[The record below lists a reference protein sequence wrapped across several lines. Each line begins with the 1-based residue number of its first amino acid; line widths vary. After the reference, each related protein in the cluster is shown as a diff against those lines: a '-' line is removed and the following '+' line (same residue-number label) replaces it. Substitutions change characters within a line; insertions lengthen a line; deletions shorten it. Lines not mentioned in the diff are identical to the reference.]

1 MTENRFKE
9 LQSRGYCHSD
19 FLSLDEQ
26 NMYFTLESRSGFRPG
41 LLFGGFED
49 AERKV
54 LYYDLEEPPISVV
67 EIKPSVN
74 HFTKVPGHRDYLGS
88 LLGLGLDRRVI
99 GDILVSLTGDRAWV
113 FCLTRVA
120 DFIVDNLRQVGRV
133 TVKCEISKAPD
144 MSLIVQRKE
153 VRVVVASLRVDSL
166 VAEVFRLSRTESKQL
181 IEAKK
186 VYINGKP
193 LQKPETKPEIGCK
206 ITVRGYGSFIF
217 KEVVGSTRKDKLS
230 VVLEI

>member
-1 MTENRFKE
+1 MTEQRLNE

-113 FCLTRVA
+113 FCLTKVA
-120 DFIVDNLRQVGRV
+120 DFIVENLTKVGRV
-133 TVKCEISKAPD
+133 SVKCQVSTAPD
-144 MSLIVQRKE
+144 MALIVQRKE
-153 VRVVVASLRVDSL
+153 IRVVVTSLRIDSL
-166 VAEVFRLSRTESKQL
+166 VAEAFRVSRTESKQL
-181 IEAKK
+181 VENKK
-186 VYINGKP
+186 VYLNGKL
-193 LQKPETKPEIGCK
+193 LQKAETKPEAGCK

-217 KEVVGSTRKDKLS
+217 REVAGPTRKEKLS